1 MGRHFSPSVCEQ
13 GTQRRVSLDDSGG
26 VMMAGRE
33 QLANLI
39 DCEKVDQG

>member
-1 MGRHFSPSVCEQ
+1 MMSHFLCEQ
-13 GTQRRVSLDDSGG
+13 GTQQRVSLDDSDG
-26 VMMAGRE
+26 VMIAGRE